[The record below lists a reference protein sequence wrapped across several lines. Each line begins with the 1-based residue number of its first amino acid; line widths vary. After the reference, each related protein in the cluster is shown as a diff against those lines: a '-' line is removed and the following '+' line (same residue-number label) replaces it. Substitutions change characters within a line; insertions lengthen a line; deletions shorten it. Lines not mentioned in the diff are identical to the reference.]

1 MKDHKLFAVVFTPFR
16 KRFEEMFT
24 VDFLIVN
31 VCTMLRCDVKN
42 MIVTLFESRNQIRL
56 RKHPPHNFSGGSSN
70 KNLSRMIL
78 LQTIYDRNNSV
89 SINLR
94 SSHFV
99 ADSISLKGNNLG
111 RNDATVADKFRSRYV
126 LNDLTV
132 HLSVVHTAIM
142 TARKTRSSS
151 KEIGPSRNFRTSSN
165 RNKEIARDTVMC
177 FVKVSTINVNARI
190 NNTTQRMIGGKDDAG
205 LTCYAGSVVE
215 QRNLVTLGG
224 AEVISFTTVNMTNM
238 SISGVNLL
246 HELLTQLVCQQD
258 TRSNHNNGLRTV
270 SEQTQR
276 VTDHDKGLATASRH
290 DDLTLA
296 VPCHGVQ

>member
-1 MKDHKLFAVVFTPFR
+1 MMGA
-16 KRFEEMFT
+16 
-24 VDFLIVN
+24 
-31 VCTMLRCDVKN
+31 
-42 MIVTLFESRNQIRL
+42 
-56 RKHPPHNFSGGSSN
+56 
-70 KNLSRMIL
+70 
-78 LQTIYDRNNSV
+78 
-89 SINLR
+89 
-94 SSHFV
+94 
-99 ADSISLKGNNLG
+99 
-111 RNDATVADKFRSRYV
+111 ATR
-126 LNDLTV
+126 T
-132 HLSVVHTAIM
+132 

-177 FVKVSTINVNARI
+177 FVKVSTVNVNARI

-205 LTCYAGSVVE
+205 LTCCTGSVVE

-224 AEVISFTTVNMTNM
+224 AEVLSLTAVNMTNM

-246 HELLTQLVCQQD
+246 HELLAQLVCQQD

-296 VPCHGVQ
+296 VPCHGVQRTLLVRAKGEGQGRLVSIHVLYTKKPPGARGWTVLKLSQGITLPDHVLMHMPQFPTVHPYILY